1 MNNQKLT
8 YTNTLQLARDIAFF
22 QEELRNELDNRFPD
36 TGEVK
41 TLRKKIILLKML
53 LPIDICSEEAQNMP

>member
-41 TLRKKIILLKML
+41 TLRKEIILLKML